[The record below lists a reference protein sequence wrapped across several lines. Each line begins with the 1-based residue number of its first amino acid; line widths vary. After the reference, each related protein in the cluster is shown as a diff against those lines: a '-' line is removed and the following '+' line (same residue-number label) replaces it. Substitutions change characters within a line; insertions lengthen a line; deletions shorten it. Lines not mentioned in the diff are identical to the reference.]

1 MNFNQFLLICVL
13 YREKLIGTEYRVSD
27 EKGKTI
33 DKKIISRDDIEIFIN
48 RHFYISF
55 RLVDT
60 LIISWTDSKIFC
72 IIEEEET
79 NWTFES
85 LTKLLQ
91 IKLKDII

>member
-13 YREKLIGTEYRVSD
+13 YREKLIGTEYRVSN

-48 RHFYISF
+48 RHFCISF

-60 LIISWTDSKIFC
+60 FIISWTDSIIFC
-72 IIEEEET
+72 AFEEEET

-91 IKLKDII
+91 IKPKDIV